1 MTKVGKSPSVPKAQ
15 CEIYEK
21 LAVLTDA
28 FCAEHLNKHY
38 AHLARQALAALS
50 RKRPNPLNSG
60 KSNTWA
66 CGVLYALGQHNFLF
80 DKDSKPYLK
89 AAELCGHFNIAPSTG
104 QNKSKQIRDAL
115 NIRKFDFKWALPEVI
130 ERSGGMFWM
139 IGYNGFMVDAR
150 QMPRNVQEEAY
161 ERGMIPYIYA
171 DKDKTPEQIAAR
183 KQVLSD
189 YDRYREIN
197 KSHQSRLAAKFWH
210 TSVSEIAQRI
220 GLVAHADELQGIE
233 LEHIVEALDL
243 ALYQLGEDG
252 VSAAAHDLEQWPE
265 PLSTDER
272 RVFAAMS
279 HSLFSIFEVIGLH
292 DVTGLMLRDLFSGED
307 VWVVDR
313 GLEANV
319 PAGFRLALRLIGPD
333 KFWMTTGG
341 SLIVNDDMWQATIEK
356 FKPEA
361 GAPPHPD
368 QLAEYLF
375 QTANKIVP

>member
-1 MTKVGKSPSVPKAQ
+1 MVKVDKSINVPKAQ
-15 CEIYEK
+15 REIYEK

-60 KSNTWA
+60 KYNTWA

-80 DKDSKPYLK
+80 DKDSKPYMK

-115 NIRKFDFKWALPEVI
+115 KIGQFDFRWALPDVI

-150 QMPRNVQEEAY
+150 QMPRDVQEEAY
-161 ERGMIPYIYA
+161 ERGMIPYIHV

-197 KSHQSRLAAKFWH
+197 KDHQSRLAVKLLN
-210 TSVSEIAQRI
+210 VNVPEIAQRI
-220 GLVAHADELQGIE
+220 GLIAHPDDIVGME
-233 LEHIVEALDL
+233 LEDIVDALDL
-243 ALYQLGEDG
+243 ALYQLDEDG
-252 VSAAAHDLEQWPE
+252 MSVASHELEQWSE
-265 PLSTDER
+265 PLSADER

-279 HSLFSIFEVIGLH
+279 KPLFSIFEVIGQH
-292 DVTGLMLRDLFSGED
+292 DVAGLTLRNLFGGND

-313 GLEANV
+313 GLEAT
-319 PAGFRLALRLIGPD
+319 AKYALDKPLLHSGLIFCD
-333 KFWMTTGG
+333 TV
-341 SLIVNDDMWQATIEK
+341 LVCYCARR
-356 FKPEA
+356 
-361 GAPPHPD
+361 
-368 QLAEYLF
+368 
-375 QTANKIVP
+375 